1 MKVSIRKYA
10 EALSESLKGEKDS
23 AQATGKIENFLLL
36 LQKRKKTKMLKRFL
50 EVFTKIWH
58 EKNGKISVKVVLP
71 ENPTEKDLDSLAK
84 YLDEMLGK
92 KAVLE
97 VVVDPKVIGGMKL
110 LMDDSVI
117 DGTVKK
123 NLEMLKIKL
132 VNS

>member
-23 AQATGKIENFLLL
+23 AQANGKIENFLLL

-58 EKNGKISVKVVLP
+58 EKNGKVAVKVVLP

-92 KAVLE
+92 KVVLE
-97 VVVDPKVIGGMKL
+97 VIVDPKIIGGMKL

>member
-23 AQATGKIENFLLL
+23 AMAKGKIENFLLL
-36 LQKRKKTKMLKRFL
+36 LQKRKKTKMLKRFP

-71 ENPTEKDLDSLAK
+71 EDPTEKDLDSLAK

-97 VVVDPKVIGGMKL
+97 VVVDPKIIGGMKL